1 MALDLRARSIPGIRL
16 QARGQAS
23 PAWIYLAPVLAVV
36 LTLIAGGILFA
47 ALGFDPLKALY
58 TFFIT
63 PLTNTYGLG
72 ELGVKATP
80 LALCAIGLALG
91 FRGNVWNIGAEG
103 QLTVG
108 AIVGGA
114 TALAFYEVEAWYVL
128 PLMMIAGI
136 AGGMA
141 WGAIPAL
148 LKSRFHASEILV
160 SLMLTY
166 VATLLLSYMVH
177 GPLKDPDGYN
187 FPESRLFHDAAVLP
201 VVWEGTRLHLG
212 ALLAL
217 AGVAVAWFVVART
230 FVGFQIKVMGLTPA
244 AGGYAGFSQKKI
256 IWMAFLVSGGLAGLA
271 GISEVA
277 GPIGQLSPSISPGY
291 GFTAIIVAFL
301 GRLHPV
307 GILLAALL
315 MALSY
320 LGGEAVQIGMGL
332 PLAVT
337 GVFQGMLL
345 FFLLACDVLIRYR
358 IRVRLPGRASGE
370 AA

>member
-1 MALDLRARSIPGIRL
+1 MAFDRRVQSWSLPGIGL
-16 QARGQAS
+16 QARGEAS
-23 PAWIYLAPVLAVV
+23 ARWASLAPVLAVA
-36 LTLIAGGILFA
+36 LTLAAGAVLFA
-47 ALGFDPLKALY
+47 ALGYDPGAVLY
-58 TFFIT
+58 TFFVV
-63 PLTNTYGLG
+63 PLTTAYGVG

-91 FRGNVWNIGAEG
+91 FRANVWNIGAEG
-103 QLTVG
+103 QLTLG
-108 AIVGGA
+108 GICGGA
-114 TALAFYEVEAWYVL
+114 VALAFHGVDAWYVL
-128 PLMMIAGI
+128 PLMLLAGVF
-136 AGGMA
+136 GGMA
-141 WGAIPAL
+141 WGAVPAL

-166 VATLLLSYMVH
+166 VATLLLSYLVH

-187 FPESRLFHDAAVLP
+187 FPESRLFEDAALLP
-201 VVWEGTRLHLG
+201 VAWQGTRLHLG

-217 AGVAVAWFVVART
+217 AAVAAGWFVVART
-230 FVGFQIKVMGLTPA
+230 FLGFQIKVMGLTPA
-244 AGGYAGFSQKKI
+244 AGGYAGFSQGRI
-256 IWMAFLVSGGLAGLA
+256 VWISFLVSGGLAGLA
-271 GISEVA
+271 GIGEVA
-277 GPIGQLSPSISPGY
+277 GPIGQLTPTISPGY

-320 LGGEAVQIGMGL
+320 LGGEAVQIAMGL

-337 GVFQGMLL
+337 GVFQGLLL

-358 IRVRLPGRASGE
+358 LRLRPPRRE
-370 AA
+370 AAR